1 MDSYVMVFTKN
12 NNSMHRSCHFHK
24 ALSLIG
30 SVLVACAHF
39 GAHVMGSDIDYTLL
53 HGRGTRSVIFCLKI
67 PFDYQHKSS
76 RAPSTLLQRYLK
88 TLPFKVFFKTA
99 SIEIVGIVS

>member
-1 MDSYVMVFTKN
+1 MC
-12 NNSMHRSCHFHK
+12 NSMHISCHFNK

-53 HGRGTRSVIFCLKI
+53 HGRGTRSVIFSH
-67 PFDYQHKSS
+67 PF
-76 RAPSTLLQRYLK
+76 
-88 TLPFKVFFKTA
+88 
-99 SIEIVGIVS
+99 